1 MINTSN
7 YRLPTDQLIDYG
19 QVELISSLSR
29 STIERR
35 IREKKFPPKI
45 NLSPSLVRFKLSE
58 VSRWVND
65 PENYRI

>member
-35 IREKKFPPKI
+35 IREKNSHQK
-45 NLSPSLVRFKLSE
+45 
-58 VSRWVND
+58 
-65 PENYRI
+65 